1 LRNNSFRNG
10 FATLRKGFAAAFAK
24 QIISRR
30 NWTNSGAARA
40 GGKLETGANSLP
52 KETAPA
58 AENRSLLTR
67 AIARPE
73 FGPFVLLAI
82 ELVGFWSINHDFLSV
97 QNISNTLVF
106 TVELGLI
113 ALAMTLL
120 MTAGEFD
127 LSVGSLFGFSPVVMW
142 TLFNSGATS
151 LALAFL
157 IAMAGAALIGLV
169 NGWFVTRLKIP
180 SFLVTL
186 GMLLV
191 VRGTALFVTDGF
203 PQRTWSAGNQWLANV
218 LVGDFYVGDFRIYMS
233 LFWFIGAV
241 LITGYLLTQ
250 TRFGNWIQ
258 AAGGNPGAAR
268 ARGVNVDKVKVILFA
283 VSAMMSA
290 LAGIISSIRTSAA
303 NPNSGTGYELEVIA
317 MVVIGGTAL
326 TGGRGTIVGTVL
338 GIFIL
343 RVMRNGIVLIGVP
356 GLAYNI
362 FIGAIILGMMALHSW
377 LERRHQAGT

>member
-1 LRNNSFRNG
+1 VVDAAPSSNELDEPGAQRSSFLRS
-10 FATLRKGFAAAFAK
+10 A
-24 QIISRR
+24 IS
-30 NWTNSGAARA
+30 A
-40 GGKLETGANSLP
+40 
-52 KETAPA
+52 
-58 AENRSLLTR
+58 
-67 AIARPE
+67 PE
-73 FGPFVLLAI
+73 FGPFVLLGLELAVFTAI
-82 ELVGFWSINHDFLSV
+82 NPEFLSV
-97 QNISNTLVF
+97 LNISNTLTF

-127 LSVGSLFGFSPVVMW
+127 LSVGSLFGFAPVLMW
-142 TLFNSGATS
+142 TLFNGGVT
-151 LALAFL
+151 ALNVAFL
-157 IAMAGAALIGLV
+157 VSLVVAALIGLV
-169 NGWFVTRLKIP
+169 NGLFVTRLKIP

-203 PQRTWSAGNQWLANV
+203 PQRTWSAGGQWLAKV
-218 LVGDFYVGDFRIYMS
+218 LVGDFYIGPFRVYASI
-233 LFWFIGAV
+233 FWFAAAAIV
-241 LITGYLLTQ
+241 LGYVLT
-250 TRFGNWIQ
+250 RSKYGNWTQ
-258 AAGGNPGAAR
+258 ATGGNPVAAR
-268 ARGVNVDKVKVILFA
+268 ARGVDVNRVKVILFMLTA
-283 VSAMMSA
+283 VMSA
-290 LAGIISSIRTSAA
+290 FAGVISSIRTSAA

-317 MVVIGGTAL
+317 MVVIGGTSL
-326 TGGRGTIVGTVL
+326 TGGRGTILGTVL